1 MYTLSQVSSKK
12 YVDVHRKAKAKSMDR
27 IIGATPRT
35 RPLPP
40 LSSGKL
46 TLHSL
51 VLQHVTLQASAP
63 DPNSS
68 LQDLGSSPHR

>member
-1 MYTLSQVSSKK
+1 
-12 YVDVHRKAKAKSMDR
+12 MDR

-35 RPLPP
+35 RPLPT

-68 LQDLGSSPHR
+68 LQDLGSSPHRKLENGLAHPLENLILPLAAFTT